1 MKHAIL
7 SAILL
12 SYSMAHI
19 PSAMSQAVLDKVW
32 PLTMSGLEVTGD
44 SSDRTYLTAVPHFS
58 ITGSQE
64 KNNLPGILAN
74 DTRNV
79 NIGLEINPLD
89 GLHLRADAWRL
100 QVEDTQV
107 VNSLSTSDFSSTVPQ
122 PSLNDSI
129 RDGFFLVQPFPGSQL
144 QSNGVDLGASYVWA
158 TNKTGQFTLST
169 KATYVYNFSQLPN
182 LLELAPSAIG
192 GTADSPSNPELQGN
206 ITLTWQ
212 IGNHIASAGTNYF
225 DSLKDVGELDI
236 DAINKLVDDMVTLDL
251 QYGYELWA
259 GKQDQAIIS
268 FGVRNVFDEKTTQI
282 LNQGSRSVDQ
292 NGRVTY
298 GSIKYRF

>member
-12 SYSMAHI
+12 SFGMTHV
-19 PSAMSQAVLDKVW
+19 PSVMGQAVLDKGGS
-32 PLTMSGLEVTGD
+32 LTVPGLELTGGT
-44 SSDRTYLTAVPHFS
+44 SDRSYLGALPHFS

-64 KNNLPGILAN
+64 NNDLPGLLAD
-74 DTRNV
+74 DTHNV
-79 NIGLEINPLD
+79 NIGLEIKPLD
-89 GLHLRADAWRL
+89 GLLLRADVWRL
-100 QVEDTQV
+100 RVEEAQV
-107 VNSLSTSDFSSTVPQ
+107 VNNLSTSDFASTIPQ

-129 RDGFFLVQPFPGSQL
+129 RDGFYLVQPFPGSQL

-169 KATYVYNFSQLPN
+169 KATYVYNFSELPN

-192 GTADSPSNPELQGN
+192 GTADSAPKPELQGN

-225 DSLKDVGELDI
+225 DSLKDIGELDI
-236 DAINKLVDDMVTLDL
+236 DAINKLVDDIVTLDL

-282 LNQGSRSVDQ
+282 LNQSSRTVDQ
-292 NGRVTY
+292 NGRVAY